1 MMAVFFL
8 LPFAGRGARLAV
20 EGMRNDVKDWLPKDF
35 TETQEL
41 TWFRNYFLGEAFI
54 MVSWD
59 GCEGRPDDKR
69 FRLFLD
75 KFFPETPPSE
85 RRGQTSPAVTEKQ
98 GYVNED
104 LQLYA
109 RQMTVEES
117 GADAGFVGDRL
128 GLYCANDYKKNWGGR
143 NEKWMRGIDD
153 RWFYILPDGDIY
165 QWNAGDTWWAF
176 LKLGVKRVIAGRHE
190 LDGTFVATLGPI
202 DGPWYYR
209 DPRRL
214 EARLFKSL
222 QTGPAILSD
231 LVKEG
236 GTLEGNYAEAMRR
249 LKGVLFGP
257 DEKQTCLLL
266 SLSEIGRQNLHR
278 LVGRGIGGKPR
289 GKVYQLA
296 QDSGLQTPPVPSMLP
311 PPFGKWMEEP
321 PTSHGPIVRLGGPPV
336 DNVAIDEEG
345 QITLARLVWLSV
357 ILGIGISYFSFRS
370 LAITIILF
378 FVGGTSAIASL
389 SFIGWT
395 NIPLDAVLMSMPSLV
410 YVLGLSGAVHIVNYY
425 REAVANHGLPGSAE
439 KALSQGWKPCT
450 LAALTTALG
459 LCSLGWSD
467 IAPIKKFGMFSA
479 MGVLFTLALM
489 FTFLPAALHIWPPKR
504 MRRDINPDDLTP
516 NQPAKI
522 TSHWLSTFW
531 HRVGQVVMRNHS
543 SVAVV
548 SMIVLVGCALGLAR
562 INTSVQLLKLFGP
575 SAKILGDYKWLE
587 TNLGRLV
594 PMELVVQ
601 ISPNAMRTDELSDDP
616 DAEPGLD
623 DRFRLSFL
631 ERMEVTERVRKVIDA
646 QYGTAGQE
654 IVGRAMLASTFAP
667 VLPKS
672 GGGLLAGAKRGAIS
686 RQLVEYRDNFI
697 NESDYLRIAEED
709 DSELWRISLRLGALQ
724 DLDYGLFVGEI
735 KNCVEPVLAAYH
747 YRDHILRSID
757 ERLEGQGF
765 RNAKVLLLG
774 APLGQSSFASK
785 RTASAEDAEA
795 KEEAARRAEMSP
807 EERRAELRKR
817 RLNQP
822 AIFASTLRA
831 LMKNAALGA
840 REWHDPKYEL
850 PPNWQEKLSGY
861 DSIVLVQDD
870 PRYDIGALED
880 VGPLFVD
887 ARGFHYDS
895 KAGDKTAHQQNA
907 DISVVYTGLVPIIYK
922 AQRTLLQ
929 NLIVSTGWAFAAIS
943 VVMIA
948 LLRSLRAGML
958 SMIPNFFPVAVIF
971 GLMGWMNILVD
982 IGTMM
987 TASVAMGVA
996 VDDTIHFL
1004 TWFRKGLDEG
1014 RSRKASIMLAYDRC
1028 AAAMTQT
1035 TLIAGVGLSVFALS
1049 TFTPTQRFGIL
1060 MLTLMTAALIGDLIF
1075 LPALLAGPLGR
1086 AFREKIVIRPT
1097 ERSLDTPSENRRLH
1111 RHGSVAESVR
1121 RDQPH

>member
-1 MMAVFFL
+1 MAVFFL

-20 EGMRNDVKDWLPKDF
+20 EGMRNDVKDWLPDDF
-35 TETQEL
+35 TETREL
-41 TWFRNYFLGEAFI
+41 NWFRHYFVGEAFI
-54 MVSWD
+54 MASWE
-59 GCEGRPDDKR
+59 GCEGDPDDER

-75 KFFPETPPSE
+75 RFFPETPPSE
-85 RRGQTSPAVTEKQ
+85 RRGQPAGGVAEKET
-98 GYVNED
+98 YVDED
-104 LQLYA
+104 LGLYA
-109 RQMTVEES
+109 RRMTAAES

-128 GLYCANDYKKNWGGR
+128 GLYCVEDYSTNWGGR
-143 NEKWMRGIDD
+143 DEKWMRGLDD
-153 RWFYILPDGDIY
+153 RWFYVLPDGDIY
-165 QWNAGDTWWAF
+165 RWNAGDTWWAW
-176 LKLGVKRVIAGRHE
+176 LKLGVKRGLAGRHE
-190 LDGTFVATLGPI
+190 LDGTFVTTLGPI

-214 EARLFKSL
+214 EARLFKSV

-236 GTLEGNYAEAMRR
+236 GALEGDHKEAMKR
-249 LKGVLFGP
+249 LKGVVFGP
-257 DEKQTCLLL
+257 DEKQTCFLI
-266 SLSEIGRQNLHR
+266 SLSEIGRENLHR

-289 GKVYQLA
+289 GKLFQLA
-296 QDSGLQTPPVPSMLP
+296 ENSGLQTPPVPSMLP
-311 PPFGKWMEEP
+311 PPLTKWNEKP
-321 PTSHGPIVRLGGPPV
+321 RNADSPIMRLGGPPI

-357 ILGIGISYFSFRS
+357 ILGVGLSYYSFRS
-370 LAITIILF
+370 LSVTIILL
-378 FVGGTSAIASL
+378 FVGGTSAIASV
-389 SFIGWT
+389 SFIGWM
-395 NIPLDAVLMSMPSLV
+395 NVRLDAVLMSMPSLV

-425 REAVANHGLPGSAE
+425 REAVAEDGVHGSAE

-467 IAPIKKFGMFSA
+467 ITPIKKFGVFSA
-479 MGVLFTLALM
+479 MGVVFTLAMM
-489 FTFLPAALHIWPPKR
+489 FTFLPAALHIWPPKS
-504 MRRDINPDDLTP
+504 MKRRPDRDGPSSDGPEVRTGDWLT
-516 NQPAKI
+516 AA
-522 TSHWLSTFW
+522 WLRIGRFVTR
-531 HRVGQVVMRNHS
+531 HHGL
-543 SVAVV
+543 VAVASLILMAFSV
-548 SMIVLVGCALGLAR
+548 FGLAR

-575 SAKILGDYKWLE
+575 GARILADYGWLE

-601 ISPNAMRTDELSDDP
+601 VGPDSMRTDEISGDS
-616 DAEPGLD
+616 AVEPGVD
-623 DRFRLSFL
+623 DRYRLSFL
-631 ERMEVTERVRKVIDA
+631 ERMEITERVRKVIEA
-646 QYGTAGQE
+646 QYGTAGGE

-667 VLPKS
+667 VLPRS
-672 GGGLLAGAKRGAIS
+672 GGGLVAGMKRGAIS

-697 NESDYLRIAEED
+697 NESDYLRIADED
-709 DSELWRISLRLGALQ
+709 GSELWRISLRLGALKNV
-724 DLDYGLFVGEI
+724 DYGLFVGDI
-735 KNCVEPVLAAYH
+735 KNCVEPVMAAYH

-765 RNAKVLLLG
+765 RNAKILMLG
-774 APLGQSSFASK
+774 APLGESKFAPE
-785 RTASAEDAEA
+785 RMASAEDVAL
-795 KEEAARRAEMSP
+795 AEMSP
-807 EERRAELRKR
+807 EERHAVMRKR
-817 RLNQP
+817 KLDQP

-831 LMKNAALGA
+831 LMKNAALGV
-840 REWHDPKYEL
+840 RQWHDPKYEL
-850 PPNWQEKLSGY
+850 PPRWGEKLGDY

-870 PRYDIGALED
+870 PRYNLDMLEEA
-880 VGPLFVD
+880 GPLFVD
-887 ARGFHYDS
+887 ARGFRYDS
-895 KAGDKTAHQQNA
+895 AAGDKTAYQQNA

-943 VVMIA
+943 VVMIT

-958 SMIPNFFPVAVIF
+958 SMLPNVFPVAVIF
-971 GLMGWMNILVD
+971 GMMGWMNILVD

-1014 RSRKASIMLAYDRC
+1014 RTRRSAIMLAYQRC

-1035 TLIAGVGLSVFALS
+1035 TLIAGLGLSVFALS
-1049 TFTPTQRFGIL
+1049 TFTPTQRFGML
-1060 MLTLMTAALIGDLIF
+1060 MCTLMSAALVGDLIF

-1086 AFREKIVIRPT
+1086 AFREKVVIGPAA
-1097 ERSLDTPSENRRLH
+1097 RSLDVPSGATQLH
-1111 RHGSVAESVR
+1111 RHGTASDSVR
-1121 RDQPH
+1121 KDSLH